1 MSDKAS
7 AIGDKTSS
15 PIPVFV
21 LGMSLGLFL
30 AITFIVCVVFDLLF
44 PEYAMYPAWQRYLPG
59 FSWLSWPSFFLGLAE
74 TFAYGW
80 YVALVFG
87 PIYNLLSRRS
97 VNT

>member
-1 MSDKAS
+1 MSVIKS
-7 AIGDKTSS
+7 ATGEATSS
-15 PIPVFV
+15 PIPIFV
-21 LGMSLGLFL
+21 LGMSLGLFF

-59 FSWLSWPSFFLGLAE
+59 FSWLSLSSFILGLVE

-87 PIYNLLSRRS
+87 PIYNILSRRS
-97 VNT
+97 AHT